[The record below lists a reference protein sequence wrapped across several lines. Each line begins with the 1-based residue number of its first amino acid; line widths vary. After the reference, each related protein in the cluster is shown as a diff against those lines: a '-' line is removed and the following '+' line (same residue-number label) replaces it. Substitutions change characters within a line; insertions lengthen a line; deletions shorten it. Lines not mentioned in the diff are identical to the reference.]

1 MIDIILSD
9 IISQEV
15 PTDDVGIL
23 LSGGVDSLSLG
34 FAADRAGKKVDAYTF
49 HLESRRSIL

>member
-34 FAADRAGKKVDAYTF
+34 FAADRVG
-49 HLESRRSIL
+49 